1 MYASNDREAARDE
14 FERFKKVYEMAIDSA
29 DGEEIKRR
37 IGSRVRELERALEAL
52 DERAMED

>member
-1 MYASNDREAARDE
+1 
-14 FERFKKVYEMAIDSA
+14 MAIVGA